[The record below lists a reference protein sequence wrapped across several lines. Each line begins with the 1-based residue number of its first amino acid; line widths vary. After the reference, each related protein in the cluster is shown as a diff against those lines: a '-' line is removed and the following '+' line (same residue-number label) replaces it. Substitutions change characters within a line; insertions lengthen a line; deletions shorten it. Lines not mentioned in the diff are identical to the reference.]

1 MGPHGKFYWN
11 ELLTDDVEKA
21 QAFYSATLG
30 WTFSEMPTGGGH
42 AYYVA
47 TLGGEPV
54 AGMMDKTDIL
64 PPQVP
69 PHWFSYI
76 NVDDVGARVELLK
89 AAGGQ
94 VVREP
99 FDIPGVGRIAIVCDA
114 TGAPF
119 GMMTAADQG

>member
-1 MGPHGKFYWN
+1 
-11 ELLTDDVEKA
+11 
-21 QAFYSATLG
+21 
-30 WTFSEMPTGGGH
+30 MPIEVGA

-47 TLGGEPV
+47 SSGEEPV

-76 NVDDVGARVELLK
+76 NVDDVTARLELLK

-99 FDIPGVGRIAIVCDA
+99 FDIPGVGRIALVLDA

-119 GMMTAADQG
+119 GMMTAEDQA

>member
-76 NVDDVGARVELLK
+76 NVDDVTARVELLK

-94 VVREP
+94 VLREP
-99 FDIPGVGRIAIVCDA
+99 FEIPGIGRIAIVSDA

-119 GMMTAADQG
+119 GIMTAAEQG